1 MKALTRN
8 RGNTQQVEVWL
19 GEAAR
24 PVGTLSFTSQ
34 GQRQSSIFQYA
45 PAWLADPARFG
56 ISPDLPL
63 LFDRQFR
70 KAPGHSDSVF
80 HFAIADT
87 EPDGWGCRVIA
98 RDHAKQRKQA
108 ASSGGTVTSP
118 ALTEMDYLLGV
129 DDISR
134 VGALR
139 LRDAEDRFVRAIE
152 DGERGTP
159 PLLEL
164 ADILSASHAVERG
177 TETERDLRY
186 LRGRGTSLGGMR
198 PKCTVIDED
207 GHLAIGKLPSIHDD
221 RAVTKGEVLALRLAA
236 LAGIDAAQARIVFS
250 EGVPVALI
258 RRFDRVAGGRIP
270 YLSATAML
278 QASRDHEHAYT
289 EIAERILSVAPD
301 ARRDLA
307 ELWRRIVFNILITN
321 VDDHLHNHGF
331 LHVGHGQ
338 WQLAPAFDLNPFPDK
353 ERELKTWLTEESGP
367 SGSIDDALLAAPF
380 FHLDPDAA
388 VRILGEVVRAV
399 MQWQAV
405 AMSPGVEMTSQ
416 ETDAFVPAFEHEQL
430 DLAKRRLSSV
440 RVQAERE
447 KKGRGR

>member
-1 MKALTRN
+1 MKRGPPVGGSTR
-8 RGNTQQVEVWL
+8 QVEVWV

-24 PVGTLSFTSQ
+24 PVGMLGFARQ
-34 GQRQSSIFQYA
+34 GQRQSSVFQYD
-45 PAWLADPARFG
+45 PRWLADPARFD

-63 LFDRQFR
+63 TPERQFR
-70 KAPGHSDSVF
+70 KAPGRNDSVF

-98 RDHAKQRKQA
+98 RDHAKCRRQA
-108 ASSGGTVTSP
+108 VARGETVDSP
-118 ALTEMDYLLGV
+118 AVTEMDYLLGV

-139 LRDAEDRFVRAIE
+139 LRDADGRFLRTGEA
-152 DGERGTP
+152 GERGTP

-164 ADILSASHAVERG
+164 ADILGASQAVERG
-177 TETERDLRY
+177 TETEQELRY

-198 PKCTVIDED
+198 PKCTVIDGD
-207 GHLAIGKLPSIHDD
+207 GHLAIGKFPSIHDD

-236 LAGIDAAQARIVFS
+236 RAGIDAAQARIVQAA
-250 EGVPVALI
+250 GMPVALV
-258 RRFDRVAGGRIP
+258 RRFDRVAGGRVP

-278 QASRDHEHAYT
+278 QASRDDDHAYT
-289 EIAERILSVAPD
+289 EIAERILSVALD

-307 ELWRRIVFNILITN
+307 ELWRRIVFNLLITN

-353 ERELKTWLTEESGP
+353 ERELKTWLTEETGP
-367 SGSIDDALLAAPF
+367 TGSVDDALAAAPF
-380 FHLDPDAA
+380 FHLDPAA
-388 VRILGEVVRAV
+388 ALRIVGQVV
-399 MQWQAV
+399 QAV
-405 AMSPGVEMTSQ
+405 TGWREVAASTGVGMTPR
-416 ETDAFVPAFEHEQL
+416 ETEAFEPAFEHGELRQARKR
-430 DLAKRRLSSV
+430 LA
-440 RVQAERE
+440 
-447 KKGRGR
+447 G

>member
-1 MKALTRN
+1 MKPVTQR

-24 PVGTLSFTSQ
+24 PVGTLGFASQ
-34 GQRQSSIFQYA
+34 GQRQSSVFQYGQ
-45 PAWLADPARFG
+45 AWLADPARFA

-63 LFDRQFR
+63 TPDRQFR
-70 KAPGHSDSVF
+70 KAPGRNDSVF

-98 RDHAKQRKQA
+98 RDHAKQRRQA
-108 ASSGGTVTSP
+108 ASTGEAAASR

-129 DDISR
+129 DDVSR
-134 VGALR
+134 IGALR
-139 LRDAEDRFVRAIE
+139 LRDAEGRFVRANE
-152 DGERGTP
+152 AGESGTP

-164 ADILSASHAVERG
+164 ADILSASQAVERG

-186 LRGRGTSLGGMR
+186 LRGRGTSLGGLR
-198 PKCTVIDED
+198 PKCTVIDAD
-207 GHLAIGKLPSIHDD
+207 GHLAIGKFPSIHDD

-236 LAGIDAAQARIVFS
+236 LAGIDAAQARIVHS
-250 EGVPVALI
+250 EGEPVALI
-258 RRFDRVAGGRIP
+258 RRFDRVAGGRVP

-307 ELWRRIVFNILITN
+307 ELWRRIVFNMLITN

-367 SGSIDDALLAAPF
+367 TGSVDDALAAAPY

-388 VRILGEVVRAV
+388 LRILGEVA
-399 MQWQAV
+399 QAV
-405 AMSPGVEMTSQ
+405 SQWREIAKSPGVEMTGQ
-416 ETDAFVPAFEHEQL
+416 EVDAFEPAFEHEQL
-430 DLAKRRLSSV
+430 RLARRLSRVDV
-440 RVQAERE
+440 RAESE
-447 KKGRGR
+447 ENGGGR

>member
-1 MKALTRN
+1 MKPVPQV
-8 RGNTQQVEVWL
+8 RGTTQQVEIWL

-24 PVGTLSFTSQ
+24 PVGTLGFASQ
-34 GQRQSSIFQYA
+34 GQRQSSVFQYA
-45 PAWLADPARFG
+45 RGWLADPRRFE

-63 LFDRQFR
+63 TPERQFR
-70 KAPGHSDSVF
+70 KAPGRNDSVF

-98 RDHAKQRKQA
+98 RDHANRRRQA
-108 ASSGGTVTSP
+108 ASAGDTVASR

-129 DDISR
+129 DDVSR

-139 LRDAEDRFVRAIE
+139 LRDAEGRFVRAIE
-152 DGERGTP
+152 ADERGTP

-207 GHLAIGKLPSIHDD
+207 GHLAIGKFPSIHDD
-221 RAVTKGEVLALRLAA
+221 RAVTKGEVLALRLAT
-236 LAGIDAAQARIVFS
+236 LAGIDAAQGRIIHS

-258 RRFDRVAGGRIP
+258 RRFDRVGGGRVP

-278 QASRDHEHAYT
+278 QASRDQEHAYT

-307 ELWRRIVFNILITN
+307 ELWRRIVFNMLITN

-353 ERELKTWLTEESGP
+353 EHELKTWLTEESGP
-367 SGSIDDALLAAPF
+367 TGAIDDALAAAPY

-388 VRILGEVVRAV
+388 LRILGTVV
-399 MQWQAV
+399 QAV
-405 AMSPGVEMTSQ
+405 SQWREVAQAPGVDMTNR
-416 ETDAFVPAFEHEQL
+416 ELAAFEPAFDHEELRQ
-430 DLAKRRLSSV
+430 AARRVSGIGA
-440 RVQAERE
+440 RTGER
-447 KKGRGR
+447 R

>member
-1 MKALTRN
+1 MKAVTRN

-24 PVGTLSFTSQ
+24 PIGTLGFTSQ

-70 KAPGHSDSVF
+70 KAPGRSDSVF

-134 VGALR
+134 IGALR
-139 LRDAEDRFVRAIE
+139 LRDAEGRFVRAIE

-236 LAGIDAAQARIVFS
+236 LAGINAAQARIVYS

-380 FHLDPDAA
+380 FHLDPGAA
-388 VRILGEVVRAV
+388 ARILGEVVRAV

-440 RVQAERE
+440 GVQAERE
-447 KKGRGR
+447 KQGRGR

>member
-1 MKALTRN
+1 MQR
-8 RGNTQQVEVWL
+8 RGNTQPIGVWL

-24 PVGTLSFTSQ
+24 SVGTLGFASQ
-34 GQRQSSIFQYA
+34 GQRQSSMFQYDQ
-45 PAWLADPARFG
+45 AWLADPSRFE

-63 LFDRQFR
+63 TPDRQFR
-70 KAPGHSDSVF
+70 KAPGRHDSVF

-98 RDHAKQRKQA
+98 RDHAQRLKQA
-108 ASSGGTVTSP
+108 ASMGETVASR

-134 VGALR
+134 IGALR
-139 LRDAEDRFVRAIE
+139 LRDADGRFVRAIE
-152 DGERGTP
+152 DGQRGTP

-164 ADILSASHAVERG
+164 ADILNASHAVERG

-207 GHLAIGKLPSIHDD
+207 GHLAIGKFPSIHDH
-221 RAVTKGEVLALRLAA
+221 RAVTKGEVLALRLAT
-236 LAGIDAAQARIVFS
+236 LAGIDAAQARVVPS
-250 EGVPVALI
+250 DGVPVALV
-258 RRFDRVAGGRIP
+258 RRFDRVAGGRVP

-307 ELWRRIVFNILITN
+307 ELWRRIVFNMLITN

-367 SGSIDDALLAAPF
+367 TGSVDDALAAAPY
-380 FHLDPDAA
+380 FHLQPDTAL
-388 VRILGEVVRAV
+388 RILGEVVRAV
-399 MQWQAV
+399 SQWREV
-405 AMSPGVEMTSQ
+405 AKSPGVDMTSQ
-416 ETDAFVPAFEHEQL
+416 EVDAFEPAFEHEEL
-430 DLAKRRLSSV
+430 RLARRRLS
-440 RVQAERE
+440 RIGVQSEIE
-447 KKGRGR
+447 QKKRAR